1 MKRLIAKVLL
11 LTSGLIMAV
20 HAQAL
25 GLGEMTLTSALN
37 QPLRAS
43 IDLLDVGNLTALEIR
58 PKLASSKDFQRAGIE
73 RLHFLTKIKFT
84 LQGDRLV
91 LTTRE
96 PVTEP
101 FLNFLLELS
110 WPSGRVLREFTALLD
125 PPTYQADA
133 QPATVSAP
141 SSAPTKTANT
151 PAKRKAKPTRAR
163 SQNNTDRTLPK
174 VKKGQ
179 YRVKNNDTLWKVAV
193 ATLPSNNVTPQQ
205 MMIALQKANMSAF
218 SGKNINRLQSQRVL
232 RVPTEDEVR
241 QVSHQQALAEVK
253 HQSKGLPATFAQI
266 DATGRANSGRVS
278 AKGTG
283 TGGEVRLLSDADA
296 AATEDGTGSN
306 GEKGQEGSGNSDA
319 TGADGTP
326 PKDAELRDRLASL
339 EEQIKTLQS
348 LVALKDDQLAS
359 LQAGSAQA
367 NAEQEAPA
375 DVENTDNAEG
385 VEDVADANASDADT
399 LNSDAANSDDATQ
412 NTDGISDNAS
422 AEADQTD
429 NAQSNAVS
437 ATGGEEND
445 AEAAER
451 QARQAR
457 IAALLE
463 SERRKQEAEKAD
475 DPMAALLEKPEYLAG
490 GAAAL
495 LLLITAIVFAVKRRR
510 KDDENDDVIDEP
522 APSFA
527 ESSVEESD
535 LDDLDL
541 PDMDDLND
549 HETSSG
555 YEGGGLPAV
564 DESAP
569 ETTAKESSAS
579 VEDILS
585 EVDIYIAYGKFEQAA
600 SVLNKATEAN
610 PERSDLMLKLLE
622 VHQEMDDAESFAS
635 IENKIIAFNDSEAID
650 KAEQMRQRLSAPIEP
665 DQRPELN
672 AESTLDDMSNALGL
686 GDNDDEGNLNEEF
699 EESIDFGDALDL
711 DDSDAIESADDF
723 AASLKPLDS
732 TPESLD
738 LSDDEAPA
746 ELEDVPNIGLKSDD
760 NNNSVDFD
768 PELDLAV
775 MDTEDDDEL
784 EQEENDAENDI
795 EFELGD
801 VELDAAV
808 NDEET
813 TDAPEQE
820 DGVEFE
826 LDDLSSDSD
835 DAISL
840 DLDDGLELDE
850 SELDESESEESDLAE
865 SELEETELEETE
877 LAEPELEESEQAE
890 TASEEPEAVE
900 SDDSLPSD
908 DDVDLSADLAALD
921 SELDDLES
929 GVGFDADPEVD
940 DGIELAPA
948 NVAADESEQ
957 SSDDVELDVTEEEND
972 DAAITDSDVDE
983 SAATQHEGSDIDLDA
998 LVASDDE
1005 FDFLSGTD
1013 ENATKLDLARAYV
1026 DMEDAEGAR
1035 ELLNE
1040 VLTDGSDEQK
1050 AEATALLDKLG

>member
-1 MKRLIAKVLL
+1 MKRLIAKVVL

-20 HAQAL
+20 HTQAL

-43 IDLLDVGNLTALEIR
+43 IDLMDVGNLTALEIR

-125 PPTYQADA
+125 PPTYQVDA
-133 QPATVSAP
+133 QPTAVSAP
-141 SSAPTKTANT
+141 TSAPKKTANT
-151 PAKRKAKPTRAR
+151 PAKRKAKPTQTR
-163 SQNNTDRTLPK
+163 SQSNSDRTLPK

-179 YRVKNNDTLWKVAV
+179 YRVKDNDTLWKVAV

-205 MMIALQKANMSAF
+205 MMIALQKANMRAF

-241 QVSHQQALAEVK
+241 QVSHEQALAEVK

-266 DATGRANSGRVS
+266 DATGRANSGRLS

-296 AATEDGTGSN
+296 ASSEDGSGSN
-306 GEKGQEGSGNSDA
+306 SEKTQEGSGNSDA
-319 TGADGTP
+319 KGTDGDTSQ
-326 PKDAELRDRLASL
+326 DAELRDRLASL

-359 LQAGSAQA
+359 LQAGSAKA
-367 NAEQEAPA
+367 NAEQNAQVDAESVDRGNGVEA
-375 DVENTDNAEG
+375 DVNANANDASLPEAN
-385 VEDVADANASDADT
+385 DADAINGVDSTQDNDD
-399 LNSDAANSDDATQ
+399 NSGAT
-412 NTDGISDNAS
+412 
-422 AEADQTD
+422 DQTD
-429 NAQSNAVS
+429 TVKSD
-437 ATGGEEND
+437 ATSVESGEASD

-451 QARQAR
+451 EARQAR

-463 SERRKQEAEKAD
+463 SERRKQEAEKAN
-475 DPMAALLEKPEYLAG
+475 DPIAALLEKPEYLAG

-495 LLLITAIVFAVKRRR
+495 LLLIAAIMFAVKRRR
-510 KDDENDDVIDEP
+510 KGDENDDVIDEP
-522 APSFA
+522 VPSFA
-527 ESSVEESD
+527 ENSVEESD

-549 HETSSG
+549 HDSGSG
-555 YEGGGLPAV
+555 YQAGGLPAV

-569 ETTAKESSAS
+569 EAATKEPAAS
-579 VEDILS
+579 VEDVLS

-600 SVLNKATEAN
+600 SVLSEATQAN

-622 VHQEMDDAESFAS
+622 VHQEMDNAEAFAN
-635 IENKIIAFNDSEAID
+635 IENKIIALNDSEAID

-665 DQRPELN
+665 EQRPELN

-686 GDNDDEGNLNEEF
+686 GDDDNENNLNEEF

-711 DDSDAIESADDF
+711 DDSDIIESSDDF
-723 AASLKPLDS
+723 AASLKPLAS

-738 LSDDEAPA
+738 LNDEEAA
-746 ELEDVPNIGLKSDD
+746 SELEDVPTIGLNSDD
-760 NNNSVDFD
+760 SNNNVDFD
-768 PELDLAV
+768 PEFDLAV
-775 MDTEDDDEL
+775 MDTEEDEL
-784 EQEENDAENDI
+784 EPEAKDTHDAI
-795 EFELGD
+795 EFDLGD
-801 VELDAAV
+801 VELDAA
-808 NDEET
+808 DT
-813 TDAPEQE
+813 PKQE
-820 DGVEFE
+820 DGIEFE
-826 LDDLSSDSD
+826 LDDLASDND

-840 DLDDGLELDE
+840 DLDD
-850 SELDESESEESDLAE
+850 
-865 SELEETELEETE
+865 
-877 LAEPELEESEQAE
+877 EPELEIPKEVDSNEPL
-890 TASEEPEAVE
+890 ASNE
-900 SDDSLPSD
+900 DD
-908 DDVDLSADLAALD
+908 DLSADLAALD
-921 SELDDLES
+921 SELDDLEN
-929 GVGFDADPEVD
+929 GVDFDADPESD
-940 DGIELAPA
+940 DGIELEPA
-948 NVAADESEQ
+948 NVAADEPEQ
-957 SSDDVELDVTEEEND
+957 SNGDVDLDVAEAETDEAVIGETE
-972 DAAITDSDVDE
+972 TDE
-983 SAATQHEGSDIDLDA
+983 SDASDNEGSDIDIDA
-998 LVASDDE
+998 LVAADDE

-1040 VLTDGSDEQK
+1040 VLKDGSDEQK

>member
-20 HAQAL
+20 HTQAL

-43 IDLLDVGNLTALEIR
+43 IDLVDVGNLTALEIR

-141 SSAPTKTANT
+141 SSAPTKTAST
-151 PAKRKAKPTRAR
+151 SAKRKTKPTQAR

-179 YRVKNNDTLWKVAV
+179 YRVKSNDTLWKVAV

-205 MMIALQKANMSAF
+205 MMIALQKANMRAF

-306 GEKGQEGSGNSDA
+306 GENGQDGSGNSDA
-319 TGADGTP
+319 TGADGTA

-367 NAEQEAPA
+367 NAEQEAQA
-375 DVENTDNAEG
+375 DVENADD
-385 VEDVADANASDADT
+385 VVADANASDADV
-399 LNSDAANSDDATQ
+399 LNTDAANSDDVANGDDVAQ
-412 NTDGISDNAS
+412 NTGDTSDNAL
-422 AEADQTD
+422 AEAEQTGNVPSD
-429 NAQSNAVS
+429 AISVE
-437 ATGGEEND
+437 GGEDND

-451 QARQAR
+451 EARQAR

-495 LLLITAIVFAVKRRR
+495 LLLIAALVFAVKRRR
-510 KDDENDDVIDEP
+510 KDDEHDDVIDEP
-522 APSFA
+522 TPSFA

-535 LDDLDL
+535 LNDLDL

-549 HETSSG
+549 HDTSSG

-564 DESAP
+564 DESTP
-569 ETTAKESSAS
+569 EAAEKESTAS

-600 SVLNKATEAN
+600 SVLNKAIEAN
-610 PERSDLMLKLLE
+610 PERSDLMLKMLE
-622 VHQEMDDAESFAS
+622 VHQEMDNAESFAN
-635 IENKIIAFNDSEAID
+635 IENKIIALNDSEAID

-686 GDNDDEGNLNEEF
+686 GDNDDDGNLNEEF

-723 AASLKPLDS
+723 AASLKPLAS

-738 LSDDEAPA
+738 LNDDEAPA
-746 ELEDVPNIGLKSDD
+746 ELDDVPNIGLNSDDD
-760 NNNSVDFD
+760 NNIVDFD

-775 MDTEDDDEL
+775 MDTDEDDEV
-784 EQEENDAENDI
+784 EQERNEAGNAI
-795 EFELGD
+795 EFDLGD

-808 NDEET
+808 SEQDT
-813 TDAPEQE
+813 AEQE
-820 DGVEFE
+820 EGVEFE
-826 LDDLSSDSD
+826 LDDLTSDND
-835 DAISL
+835 DVISL
-840 DLDDGLELDE
+840 DLDDGLELNE
-850 SELDESESEESDLAE
+850 PELSESESEESELAE
-865 SELEETELEETE
+865 PKLEEAELE
-877 LAEPELEESEQAE
+877 EPELEESELEEAELEEPEQAE
-890 TASEEPEAVE
+890 TILEEPEAVE
-900 SDDSLPSD
+900 SDESQPND

-929 GVGFDADPEVD
+929 GVDFDADPEVD

-948 NVAADESEQ
+948 NVAADESEH
-957 SSDDVELDVTEEEND
+957 SNDDVELGVTEEE
-972 DAAITDSDVDE
+972 TDIDE
-983 SAATQHEGSDIDLDA
+983 SATAQHEGSDIDLDA

-1040 VLTDGSDEQK
+1040 VLKDGSDEQK